1 MNRAMIGAAAL
12 LLFNHYPEDTSSSS
26 SESSNSSESEG
37 EEIDLMEV
45 DDEFYL
51 AVLDAID
58 EGPEENWN
66 PDPNRPRDL
75 DDVKRR
81 LDDDTFLPLHQA
93 TYRLPSLP
101 HSNSPQFP
109 TTGVSY

>member
-81 LDDDTFLPLHQA
+81 LDDDTFLHYFRF
-93 TYRLPSLP
+93 TK
-101 HSNSPQFP
+101 PQIDYLLYHIQIPPNFQP
-109 TTGVSY
+109 PG